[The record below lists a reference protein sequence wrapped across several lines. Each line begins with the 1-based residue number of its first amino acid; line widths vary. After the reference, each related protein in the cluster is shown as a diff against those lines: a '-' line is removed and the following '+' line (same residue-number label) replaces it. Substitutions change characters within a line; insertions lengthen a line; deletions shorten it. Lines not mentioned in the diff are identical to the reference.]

1 MTKNNVIKKNAIE
14 ESRILLLLFFTIALA
29 EVIAE
34 FFSDNFFIYF
44 LKPML
49 IPILSIVYWKTSS
62 EKNSYFLIAMF
73 FAFLANIFFIAK
85 DFNSILIGAIFFMFY
100 RIIVIYL
107 VLKIVKIKSYLPI
120 LLGSIPFIIIFM
132 YVTCLTMN
140 ELEDWGLY
148 IYIMQVVFM
157 SFLGGFSVAN
167 YIVDD
172 NKMNYWLLLSSILFT
187 LIQLILILKI
197 YYISI
202 SIFQPLS
209 MILYVFAQ
217 YALYKFMLLSEE
229 SLDYNTSSC

>member
-1 MTKNNVIKKNAIE
+1 MTKNNAIKKKAID
-14 ESRILLLLFFTIALA
+14 ESNILVLLFFTVALA

-34 FFSDNFFIYF
+34 FFGDNFFIYF
-44 LKPML
+44 LKPLL
-49 IPILSIVYWKTSS
+49 IPILSVVYWKTSIK
-62 EKNSYFLIAMF
+62 KNSYFLIAMF
-73 FAFLANIFFIAK
+73 FAFLANIFFISK

-100 RIIVIYL
+100 RILVIYL
-107 VLKIVKIKSYLPI
+107 ALKIVKIKSYLPI
-120 LLGSIPFIIIFM
+120 FLGSIPFIIMFL

-140 ELEDWGLY
+140 ELEDGGLY

-172 NKMNYWLLLSSILFT
+172 NKINYWLFLSSILFT

-197 YYISI
+197 YYLSI

-217 YALYKFMLLSEE
+217 YSLYKFVLFSEE
-229 SLDYNTSSC
+229 NLDNNTSTS